1 MAEKKNTN
9 RISWKKRYRKESHSN
24 KKTKTKKTQNRS
36 QRIELEK
43 PDYRKRRQAR
53 WLIWTAITMLIG
65 LFFLKV
71 IPMEMYGEDILF
83 DASAHITITTFILY
97 FIWFFID
104 QNKSWRIFYLFFSLV
119 VLTLVAL
126 QRIVA
131 EKHDDIGLILGF
143 VLSIIAILVP
153 RWKQIKNKFE
163 F

>member
-1 MAEKKNTN
+1 MTNTKQ
-9 RISWKKRYRKESHSN
+9 RN
-24 KKTKTKKTQNRS
+24 KKSDESKGK
-36 QRIELEK
+36 RIELEK
-43 PDYRKRRQAR
+43 PDYRKRMQAR
-53 WLIWTAITMLIG
+53 WLIWTAIIMLIG

-97 FIWFFID
+97 FMWFFID
-104 QNKSWRIFYLFFSLV
+104 QNKSWRIFYLVFSLI

-131 EKHDDIGLILGF
+131 EKHDDVGLMLGF
-143 VLSIIAILVP
+143 VLSVVAILAP
-153 RWKQIKNKFE
+153 RWKQIKNNFE